1 MKRILL
7 KTFILIITMVLLGSV
22 IVNAKD
28 DDVDT
33 TTEAATGS
41 IEELNGAIK
50 SSDGGIDGTE
60 GKDAIVKIVST
71 VLRLVR
77 IAGVGV
83 AVAVLMHISV
93 KYIIA
98 SAGDRADIKKYAWNY
113 VVGALVLFGASGIVS
128 IAQKFVEDA
137 FGESVV
143 GGA

>member
-22 IVNAKD
+22 IVNATD

-50 SSDGGIDGTE
+50 SGDIDGTE